1 MILGMDPLFSGQESK
16 ALLSFYQSPS
26 GQDLLISSEISSSS
40 SIPILSKAVLIV
52 FLQRWN
58 FNALFLITPM
68 EDILQDW
75 FLDAQCRWG
84 LKILHYIFYSFYIS
98 CNILRY
104 LQNIIET
111 TEYFRLTRDDWIG
124 KERSS
129 ERSKITTLLFIP
141 GN

>member
-1 MILGMDPLFSGQESK
+1 MKTFIQKTCMILGMDPLFSGQDSK

-75 FLDAQCRWG
+75 FLDA
-84 LKILHYIFYSFYIS
+84 
-98 CNILRY
+98 
-104 LQNIIET
+104 
-111 TEYFRLTRDDWIG
+111 
-124 KERSS
+124 
-129 ERSKITTLLFIP
+129 
-141 GN
+141 